1 VCHSSSGQD
10 AVFGKGVATVL
21 LLAVQSL
28 EETERLV
35 AEGQGLPPPEIP
47 LSTLPDHHLGDG
59 LLGGLLDEVPA
70 MLCYHTCVLDAL
82 PFWSRIH
89 S

>member
-1 VCHSSSGQD
+1 M
-10 AVFGKGVATVL
+10 
-21 LLAVQSL
+21 QSL

-59 LLGGLLDEVPA
+59 LLGGLLDEVTG
-70 MLCYHTCVLDAL
+70 LLDGTHDIG
-82 PFWSRIH
+82 PHRCPCHIVS
-89 S
+89 

>member
-1 VCHSSSGQD
+1 MCRNA
-10 AVFGKGVATVL
+10 AVPAWCWHQEQGGVTPF
-21 LLAVQSL
+21 LALQSL

-59 LLGGLLDEVPA
+59 LLGGLLDEVTT
-70 MLCYHTCVLDAL
+70 LTDDACTL
-82 PFWSRIH
+82 ARHCTAWH
-89 S
+89 